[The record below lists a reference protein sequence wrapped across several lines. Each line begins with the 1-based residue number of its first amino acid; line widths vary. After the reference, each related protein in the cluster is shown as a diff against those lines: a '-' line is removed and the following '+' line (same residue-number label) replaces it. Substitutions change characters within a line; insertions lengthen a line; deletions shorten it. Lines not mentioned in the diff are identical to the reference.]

1 MMENPNCA
9 YFRNN
14 FFCCKSR
21 KYYVNCPCEKRHL
34 TRICV
39 FALTEKNRKK
49 ELKKNKKEPKNSD
62 EHIAKNVRN
71 VGKIR
76 FYEKISIE

>member
-1 MMENPNCA
+1 MRKKTLDKNLC
-9 YFRNN
+9 
-14 FFCCKSR
+14 FCT
-21 KYYVNCPCEKRHL
+21 YGE
-34 TRICV
+34 
-39 FALTEKNRKK
+39 EQKK

-62 EHIAKNVRN
+62 EHIAKNMRN

>member
-1 MMENPNCA
+1 MRISETI
-9 YFRNN
+9 
-14 FFCCKSR
+14 FCCKSEKKLCKLSAK
-21 KYYVNCPCEKRHL
+21 KYL

-39 FALTEKNRKK
+39 FTLTEKNKK
-49 ELKKNKKEPKNSD
+49 ELKNSD

-76 FYEKISIE
+76 LYEKVSVK